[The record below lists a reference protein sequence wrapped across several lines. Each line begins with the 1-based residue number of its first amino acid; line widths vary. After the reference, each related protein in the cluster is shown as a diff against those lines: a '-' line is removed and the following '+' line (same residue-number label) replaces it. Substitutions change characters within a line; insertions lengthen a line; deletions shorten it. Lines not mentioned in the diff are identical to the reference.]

1 MDKEIDYIREAIK
14 SKTHVSCTCDCG
26 CKICCPPIT
35 FVICQSQNNTR
46 VVPTTANDGK
56 QVGRGGTNVYSGTVV
71 DDELVLELG
80 TLLCIS
86 ENETARIRELNQPN
100 KTVFNSQSNSSDDFL
115 LTAQGG
121 LKGTSKPVYYR
132 VRLNENA
139 CWGPAKCT
147 ALTRENLMNLS
158 YQMCHKYGSASKSV
172 RELPVIKY
180 AKKLGNQV
188 LSGLKYLREGV
199 IVEDEK
205 HYILEHPHDDV
216 EEDSDS
222 RPFVR
227 VVSHSENLRYF
238 HSQFQ
243 LNLLVICL

>member
-1 MDKEIDYIREAIK
+1 M
-14 SKTHVSCTCDCG
+14 
-26 CKICCPPIT
+26 
-35 FVICQSQNNTR
+35 
-46 VVPTTANDGK
+46 
-56 QVGRGGTNVYSGTVV
+56 
-71 DDELVLELG
+71 
-80 TLLCIS
+80 
-86 ENETARIRELNQPN
+86 
-100 KTVFNSQSNSSDDFL
+100 
-115 LTAQGG
+115 
-121 LKGTSKPVYYR
+121 
-132 VRLNENA
+132 
-139 CWGPAKCT
+139 PA
-147 ALTRENLMNLS
+147 
-158 YQMCHKYGSASKSV
+158 
-172 RELPVIKY
+172 IKY

-227 VVSHSENLRYF
+227 VVSHSGNLRYF